1 MNDFW
6 EWRSSSREF
15 EGSHEGTGGDKVHDR
30 TRGGKIGLIVGV
42 ALFVVL
48 AVIFAIF
55 EYAQ

>member
-15 EGSHEGTGGDKVHDR
+15 EGRRDS
-30 TRGGKIGLIVGV
+30 TRGGKIGLIVGIV
-42 ALFVVL
+42 LFVIL
-48 AVIFAIF
+48 GAAFAIF

>member
-15 EGSHEGTGGDKVHDR
+15 EGSPEGIRGRKEHDR
-30 TRGGKIGLIVGV
+30 TRGGKLGLVIGV

-48 AVIFAIF
+48 AVIFLIF